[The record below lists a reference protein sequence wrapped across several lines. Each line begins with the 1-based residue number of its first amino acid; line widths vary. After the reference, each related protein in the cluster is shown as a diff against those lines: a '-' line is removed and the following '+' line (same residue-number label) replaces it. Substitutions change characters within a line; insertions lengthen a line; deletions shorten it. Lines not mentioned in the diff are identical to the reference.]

1 MLLQQEV
8 TAEMPFLSEAEVAV
22 TTDKCE
28 EGERE
33 EVLAFLAERPIHT
46 VVMAGWIRDNG
57 LISPLNRGTFYG
69 CRNYMGELEGVALIG
84 YVTLLEVRTERA
96 VEAFARLASNFSGT
110 HLLTGEQERINAF
123 WNRYSA
129 EGQPI
134 RRACRETL
142 FELQLPVTDKEHEP
156 GLRLATMEELHL
168 IIPAQAQMAFEES
181 GVDPRETD
189 ALGFRMRC
197 ARRIEQGRV
206 WILLEQGKLI
216 FKADIIGET
225 PDVFYLEGIYV
236 APQARGRG
244 LGARCIGQLSNFL
257 LAQAPSIC
265 LLVNESNRE
274 AHSLYR
280 KVGFQERGTYET
292 VFLRPAR
299 PAAPPAETHVRNLH
313 DRNLTQTRPLTEQDQ
328 AEALEFLSGRPAQTM
343 IMTGWIHDHGM
354 ESPHNGGVFYG
365 YWNSLGILEGVALIG
380 RMTMF
385 ETYSDA
391 AIRALAE
398 VAWGCASV
406 KALMGV
412 TEELEKFWDYYRA
425 EEQSPRLVCQ
435 EVLYECRRPAKA
447 PVNTCA
453 LRRGTLQDLDRIVAA
468 HAEMVVAETGVNP
481 LEVDPVGFRSRCARR
496 IGQGRVWV
504 MIKDGE
510 LLFKA
515 DIVTET
521 PNSAYVEGIW
531 VNPACRNQGLG
542 TRALCELSN
551 ALLADKSS
559 LGWFVNAQNLS
570 AQSFYEKAGCV
581 VRARFGKIYL

>member
-1 MLLQQEV
+1 MSHMLLQQEV
-8 TAEMPFLSEAEVAV
+8 TAEMPFLFEAEVAV
-22 TTDKCE
+22 TTDKLT

-57 LISPLNRGTFYG
+57 LVSRLNRGSFYG
-69 CRNYMGELEGVALIG
+69 CRNYSGELEGVALIG
-84 YVTLLEVRTERA
+84 HVTLLEVRTERA
-96 VEAFARLASNFSGT
+96 LEAFACLARNFSGT
-110 HLLTGEQERINAF
+110 HLLMGEQERINAF
-123 WNRYSA
+123 WDSYST
-129 EGQPI
+129 EGRPI

-142 FELQLPVTDKEHEP
+142 FELQLPVTDKGAKP
-156 GLRLATMEELHL
+156 GLRLATMADLHL
-168 IIPAQAQMAFEES
+168 IIPAHAQMAFEES
-181 GVDPRETD
+181 GLDPREAD
-189 ALGFRMRC
+189 PLGFRMRC

-244 LGARCIGQLSNFL
+244 LGTRCMVQLSNFL

-280 KVGFQERGTYET
+280 KVGFQERGTYDT
-292 VFLRPAR
+292 VFLRPAQPAVS
-299 PAAPPAETHVRNLH
+299 PAATHDV
-313 DRNLTQTRPLTEQDQ
+313 NLTQTRRLTERDK

-343 IMTGWIHDHGM
+343 IMTGWINDHGM

-365 YWNSLGILEGVALIG
+365 YWNSRGILEGVALIG

-385 ETYSDA
+385 ETRSDA
-391 AIRALAE
+391 SMRELAE
-398 VAWGCASV
+398 VASGVSSV

-425 EEQSPRLVCQ
+425 EEQTPRLICQ
-435 EVLYECRRPAKA
+435 EVLYECHHPTKA
-447 PVNTCA
+447 PVNTCG
-453 LRRGTLQDLDRIVAA
+453 LRRGTLHDLDQVITA
-468 HAEMVVAETGVNP
+468 HAAMVLAETGINP
-481 LEVDPVGFRSRCARR
+481 LEVDPAGFRSRCARR
-496 IGQGRVWV
+496 IRQGKVWV
-504 MIKDGE
+504 LIKDGE

-521 PNSAYVEGIW
+521 SNSAYVEGIW
-531 VNPACRNQGLG
+531 VNPASRNQGLG
-542 TRALCELSN
+542 SRALGDLSN

-559 LGWFVNAQNLS
+559 LRWFVNAQNLS

>member
-1 MLLQQEV
+1 MSHMLLQQEV
-8 TAEMPFLSEAEVAV
+8 TAEMPFLSEADVAV
-22 TTDKCE
+22 TTNKLT

-33 EVLAFLAERPIHT
+33 EVLVFLAERPIHT

-57 LISPLNRGTFYG
+57 LVSPLNRGTFYG

-84 YVTLLEVRTERA
+84 HVTLLEVRTERA
-96 VEAFARLASNFSGT
+96 LEAFACLASNFSGT
-110 HLLTGEQERINAF
+110 HLLMGEQECINAF
-123 WNRYSA
+123 WNSYSA

-134 RRACRETL
+134 RRASRETL
-142 FELQLPVTDKEHEP
+142 FELRLPITDKGHEP
-156 GLRLATMEELHL
+156 GLRLATIADLHL

-181 GVDPRETD
+181 GVDPREAD
-189 ALGFRMRC
+189 PLGFRMRC

-206 WILLEQGKLI
+206 WILLEQDKLI

-244 LGARCIGQLSNFL
+244 RGTRCMVQLSNFL

-265 LLVNESNRE
+265 LLVNEDNRQ

-280 KVGFQERGTYET
+280 KVGFQERGTYDT
-292 VFLRPAR
+292 VFLRPAQ
-299 PAAPPAETHVRNLH
+299 PAASPARTRDMNLS
-313 DRNLTQTRPLTEQDQ
+313 QTRRLAEQDK

-365 YWNSLGILEGVALIG
+365 YWNSRGILEGVALIG

-385 ETYSDA
+385 ETRGDA
-391 AIRALAE
+391 SMRALAE
-398 VAWGCASV
+398 VAWGVSSSV

-425 EEQSPRLVCQ
+425 EEQTPRLICQ
-435 EVLYECRRPAKA
+435 EVLYECHHPTKA
-447 PVNTCA
+447 SDNPCG
-453 LRRGTLQDLDRIVAA
+453 LRRGTPQDLDQVIAA
-468 HAEMVVAETGVNP
+468 HAEMVLAETGVNP
-481 LEVDPVGFRSRCARR
+481 LEADPAGFRSRCARR
-496 IGQGRVWV
+496 IREGRVWV
-504 MIKDGE
+504 LIRDGE

-521 PNSAYVEGIW
+521 SNSAYVEGIW
-531 VNPACRNQGLG
+531 VNPACRHQGIG
-542 TRALCELSN
+542 SRALGDLSN
-551 ALLADKSS
+551 ALLTDQSS
-559 LGWFVNAQNLS
+559 LRWFVNAQNLS